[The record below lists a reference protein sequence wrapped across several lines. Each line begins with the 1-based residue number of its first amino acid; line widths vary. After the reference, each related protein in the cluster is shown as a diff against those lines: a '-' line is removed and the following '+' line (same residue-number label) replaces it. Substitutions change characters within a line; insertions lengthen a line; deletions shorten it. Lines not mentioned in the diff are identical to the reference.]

1 MSQLSGSQPE
11 QPAAPEPS
19 TETSPGRATTMSPG
33 SPAGAAAPPGGA
45 PEIPPGPPGPP
56 AGAAPP
62 RRRRLGLV
70 LGIAGGLVALAVAAA
85 AGFVALTLLSEDLPA
100 AGDCLT
106 DASVPDEMTVVDCG
120 SSEAFWTVV
129 GLDGTWA
136 HGDFEAATAG
146 EVCAGFPTSQQALW
160 VSNARTVS
168 ADTEGQ
174 VVCLEPHAPAGVA
187 TPPPG

>member
-1 MSQLSGSQPE
+1 
-11 QPAAPEPS
+11 
-19 TETSPGRATTMSPG
+19 
-33 SPAGAAAPPGGA
+33 
-45 PEIPPGPPGPP
+45 
-56 AGAAPP
+56 
-62 RRRRLGLV
+62 V

-129 GLDGTWA
+129 GLDGTWT

-160 VSNARTVS
+160 VSNARTV
-168 ADTEGQ
+168 AAGTDGQ
-174 VVCLEPHAPAGVA
+174 VVCLEPLTPVEVA